1 MLVSL
6 LVSWLVTWLGSGL
19 AGSPALAFL
28 LAAGWA
34 AVAAGLALL
43 SLPLLSEAL
52 GRRREN
58 LALVAQG
65 R

>member
-1 MLVSL
+1 MAVVASI
-6 LVSWLVTWLGSGL
+6 VPS
-19 AGSPALAFL
+19 APLAFL

-34 AVAAGLALL
+34 ALAAGLALL
-43 SLPLLSEAL
+43 SLPLLSESLA
-52 GRRREN
+52 RRREN